1 MKSNYGKSVL
11 ISTCRIDYFVH
22 LFQSVSSNI
31 LLCTRHGT
39 WLPIAHN
46 LDKLQPVLTP
56 PHFSFQHPLTQFIFL
71 FHPLIS
77 VHPVHFPQNILY
89 PLQVESTDNLINAS
103 QPKIQSTC
111 ITLAEIPVNQS
122 YIQPKLLESKDLVKP
137 WTVSKIGLGLQI
149 RPRTHT
155 LSHTHSQIS
164 TNVLFP
170 LSPATVFLYH
180 RLFSSLTNR
189 QRLSFSLLSLSGLVK
204 KSVKI

>member
-1 MKSNYGKSVL
+1 MNCVSCVTVKSNYGKSVL
-11 ISTCRIDYFVH
+11 ISTCRIDYFID

-56 PHFSFQHPLTQFIFL
+56 PHFSFQHPLTQFIFF

-103 QPKIQSTC
+103 QPKIQSMC

-137 WTVSKIGLGLQI
+137 WTETYSVQNWVRVTNPSAY
-149 RPRTHT
+149 THT
-155 LSHTHSQIS
+155 LTHTQS
-164 TNVLFP
+164 N
-170 LSPATVFLYH
+170 
-180 RLFSSLTNR
+180 
-189 QRLSFSLLSLSGLVK
+189 
-204 KSVKI
+204 